1 MGSIGT
7 FHITL
12 EHGPAEE
19 IEKSWTNVGQGRFS
33 GLFPACFIL
42 DLNQKNN
49 RKPLIFLGFAVK
61 LLTRIE
67 LVTSTLPTD

>member
-19 IEKSWTNVGQGRFS
+19 IEKKLDKCWTRAIFRPFS
-33 GLFPACFIL
+33 GLFYP
-42 DLNQKNN
+42 
-49 RKPLIFLGFAVK
+49 
-61 LLTRIE
+61 
-67 LVTSTLPTD
+67 